1 MAIREEINIVKQ
13 FIEEE
18 CKNNVKVVYSEKNEW
33 LLLKTADR
41 NKTFGAVRFNKNSFA
56 SLYLDTKDNYNMLDL
71 LRKDEEYKNMQADI
85 QSRVL
90 GNFIQNKIKFY
101 NEDQI
106 IYLLKLI
113 NKVMEDD
120 SIHITKKVRSKKN
133 NTPNNIEDNN
143 NEGQVQA
150 VGA

>member
-1 MAIREEINIVKQ
+1 MTIREEINIVKT

-18 CKNNVKVVYSEKNEW
+18 CTNNVKVVYAEKNEW

-56 SLYLDTKDNYNMLDL
+56 SLYLDTKENYNMFEI
-71 LRKDEEYKNMQADI
+71 LRNNEEYKNMQADI
-85 QSRVL
+85 QSRTL
-90 GNFIQNKIKFY
+90 GNFVQNKIKFY

-106 IYLLKLI
+106 IFLLKLI
-113 NKVMEDD
+113 NKVMEEDA
-120 SIHITKKVRSKKN
+120 IHITKKVRTKN
-133 NTPNNIEDNN
+133 KNVEPPTDDNI
-143 NEGQVQA
+143 EGQVQA

>member
-1 MAIREEINIVKQ
+1 MREEINIVKT

-18 CKNNVKVVYSEKNEW
+18 CGDNNVKVVYAEKNEW

-56 SLYLDTKDNYNMLDL
+56 SLYLDTKANYNMFEI
-71 LRKDEEYKNMQADI
+71 LRGNNEYKDMQADI
-85 QSRVL
+85 QSRLL

-106 IYLLKLI
+106 MYLIRLI
-113 NKVMEDD
+113 NKVMNED
-120 SIHITKKVRSKKN
+120 SIHIDKKVRNKN
-133 NTPNNIEDNN
+133 KRTEQLT
-143 NEGQVQA
+143 EGDGKQEA